1 MSATGLTQ
9 HAEGCNCETNAAEKL
24 EDIRAELRESVKGS
38 VKVWAEHTGPDDAE
52 FQLMTQDAMDLPRET
67 LALLLSEAVTMLA
80 EEHRL

>member
-1 MSATGLTQ
+1 MKLVNLTQ
-9 HAEGCNCETNAAEKL
+9 HAEGCGCEVAEQQSM
-24 EDIRAELRESVKGS
+24 EDLRAELRASVKGS
-38 VKVWAEHTGPDDAE
+38 VKVWAEHTDPDDAE